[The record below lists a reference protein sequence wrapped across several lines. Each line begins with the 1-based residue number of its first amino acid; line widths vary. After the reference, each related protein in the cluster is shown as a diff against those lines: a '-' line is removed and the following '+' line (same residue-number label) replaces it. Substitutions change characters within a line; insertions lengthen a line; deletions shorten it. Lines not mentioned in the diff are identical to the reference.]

1 VSFLIVLSAAEQVA
15 NHLRDELA
23 RGLWSGMMPGSDRL
37 AVELGVGCN
46 TVEGALRL
54 LEKEGLLAN
63 QGRRRGRLIVVPSG
77 TQAVRR
83 IRVAIL
89 LGEKDDRK
97 VDYVV
102 ELEHELREAGH
113 KAFCLPQSMTEAGM
127 DLRRISRMVEKTE
140 ADAWVVVA
148 GPREVL
154 EWFAERDVPVFS
166 LFGARQGLAIA
177 GVGPDKAPAIAEAT
191 RVLAGLGH
199 RRIVLLTRPYR
210 RVRRPGVQEQ
220 AFLDELEAWGIPFGS
235 YHLPDW
241 KETVHG
247 FQGCL
252 ESLFKITP
260 PTALIVDEVQFF
272 VAALQFCGCRG
283 LRVPEDVSL
292 VCTDP
297 DRAFNWCRPSVAHIR
312 WDSRSLA
319 RRIVAWTANVSRGKS
334 DVRQTLVPAEL
345 VSGGTI
351 GPAKLR

>member
-1 VSFLIVLSAAEQVA
+1 MSLLMILSAAEQVA
-15 NHLRDELA
+15 NHLRKELS
-23 RGLWSGMMPGSDRL
+23 RRSWSGMMPGSDRL
-37 AVELGVGCN
+37 AAELGVGSN
-46 TVEGALRL
+46 TVEAALRQ

-63 QGRRRGRLIVVPSG
+63 QGRRRGRLIVSPSG
-77 TQAVRR
+77 AKPVRR

-113 KAFCLPQSMTEAGM
+113 KAFYLQNSLTDVGM

-220 AFLDELEAWGIPFGS
+220 AFLDELDDWGIPGGS

-241 KETVHG
+241 KETVNG

-252 ESLFKITP
+252 ESLFKVTP

-272 VAALQFCGCRG
+272 VAALQFCGSRG

-297 DRAFNWCRPSVAHIR
+297 DRAFNWCRPTVAHIR
-312 WDSRSLA
+312 WDSRLLA
-319 RRIVAWTANVSRGKS
+319 RRIMQWTANVSRGKS
-334 DVRQTLVPAEL
+334 DLRQSLVPAEFL
-345 VSGGTI
+345 SGGTI
-351 GPAKLR
+351 GPAKVP